1 MDYSK
6 KITIK
11 NKVTKEVKRVR
22 LVDALA
28 MEDENW
34 IIAGKKARKQ
44 RQRNS
49 DFSKKVASNWTSVV
63 EEHSVDNKIKGSVKT
78 KFVTVV
84 KLKMYSKDFGTGR
97 FKQRKLS
104 GNNAKT
110 TRGRMRQSI
119 SVVKSI
125 EGDGIV
131 YQLMTKRKRNIIHVR
146 Q

>member
-11 NKVTKEVKRVR
+11 NKVTKEAKRVR

-34 IIAGKKARKQ
+34 IIAGKKALKQ

-49 DFSKKVASNWTSVV
+49 DFSKSVASNWTSVV
-63 EEHSVDNKIKGSVKT
+63 EEYSVDNKVKGSVKT
-78 KFVTVV
+78 KFVTVI
-84 KLKMYSKDFGTGR
+84 KLKMYNKDFGTGR
-97 FKQRKLS
+97 FKTRKLS
-104 GNNAKT
+104 GNNAKS
-110 TRGRMRQSI
+110 TRGRMKQVV

-125 EGDGIV
+125 ESDGVI
-131 YQLMTKRKRNIIHVR
+131 YQLATKRKRNIIHVR